1 MIESD
6 KKESDKK
13 TCRSL
18 MVELSSFKGKD
29 EGSVP
34 SGRTK
39 IGDKEFISFK
49 KNGLNYHVLPWPFP
63 VKHID
68 FTNPTWLIP
77 G

>member
-1 MIESD
+1 MEAD

-13 TCRSL
+13 TCRSS

-39 IGDKEFISFK
+39 IAGQEFDTANHNGFTYYFK
-49 KNGLNYHVLPWPFP
+49 PWPFD
-63 VKHID
+63 K
-68 FTNPTWLIP
+68 
-77 G
+77 

>member
-39 IGDKEFISFK
+39 IGDKEFIQWS
-49 KNGLNYHVLPWPFP
+49 
-63 VKHID
+63 VKPSMAIVTDRHEV
-68 FTNPTWLIP
+68 
-77 G
+77 

>member
-1 MIESD
+1 MFNLWIMIESD

-39 IGDKEFISFK
+39 IAGQEFNTVTY
-49 KNGLNYHVLPWPFP
+49 NGVTYHVKPWPFD
-63 VKHID
+63 K
-68 FTNPTWLIP
+68 
-77 G
+77 